1 LPKVHPRRRRAN
13 SAKGVDANE
22 TDDEKE
28 PSMKTYQPISWK
40 KKLAFAAAT
49 LVIAAGVLE
58 LVAGAMKF
66 PDADTMAIR
75 ERVLATQSE
84 RARQIREL
92 ERGEVRMATTTEDG
106 RI

>member
-1 LPKVHPRRRRAN
+1 MNAYH
-13 SAKGVDANE
+13 
-22 TDDEKE
+22 
-28 PSMKTYQPISWK
+28 PISWK
-40 KKLAFAAAT
+40 KKFVFAVAT

-66 PDADTMAIR
+66 PDAETMAIR
-75 ERVLATQSE
+75 EQVLATQSD

-92 ERGEVRMATTTEDG
+92 ERGEVRMATTTENG

>member
-1 LPKVHPRRRRAN
+1 MNGYNPVN
-13 SAKGVDANE
+13 
-22 TDDEKE
+22 
-28 PSMKTYQPISWK
+28 WK
-40 KKLAFAAAT
+40 KKLVFVVAT

-66 PDADTMAIR
+66 PDPETMAIR
-75 ERVLATQSE
+75 EQVLATQSD

-92 ERGEVRMATTTEDG
+92 ERGEVRMATTTENG